1 MSSPPLEYNVSS
13 LTVEEYFG
21 YYPSLALASV
31 AIGVFGAA
39 AMVIIIQMLLIRNPN
54 ARYVLLKDARALSTH
69 RVFRDHE

>member
-54 ARYVLLKDARALSTH
+54 ARYVLFEDARALSTH